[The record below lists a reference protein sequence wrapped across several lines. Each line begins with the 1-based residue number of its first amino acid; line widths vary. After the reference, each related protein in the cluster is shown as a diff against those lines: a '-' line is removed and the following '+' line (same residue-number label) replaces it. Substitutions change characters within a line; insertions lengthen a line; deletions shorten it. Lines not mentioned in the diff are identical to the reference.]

1 MSNHHVSSDMADYEK
16 FATKAMDIAHEQ
28 GVDVCDPDAVE
39 PVARAVAEEY
49 ALDEETLV
57 ERVRQRVVETE
68 HIGNIYEGG
77 SEVDVIQTSVLLE
90 RAREWAEETDLSVPD
105 VDWSDRPI
113 EERKQQ
119 SEYDL
124 TGWRRDT
131 DGDMTESSGDQ
142 WECCCGE

>member
-1 MSNHHVSSDMADYEK
+1 MADYEK
-16 FATKAMDIAHEQ
+16 FATEAMDIAQEQ

-57 ERVRQRVVETE
+57 ERVRQRAVETE

-90 RAREWAEETDLSVPD
+90 RAREWVEETDLSVPD
-105 VDWSDRPI
+105 VDWSDRSV

-119 SEYDL
+119 SEYAL

-131 DGDMTESSGDQ
+131 DGDVTESNGDQ
-142 WECCCGE
+142 